1 VDAASEPL
9 IYRDEVLA
17 IIGAFADLVVEVRRI
32 RELIEED
39 DGRTEEE

>member
-1 VDAASEPL
+1 MDAASEPL